1 MIRESLPDLAK
12 PLLANPELVD
22 RVAEKAVRATTLLR
36 NIARDYAPVVFAN
49 SLGAEDM
56 VLTDLIAR
64 HALPIAIGTLQTGAL
79 HAETRFVEITVET
92 DDVRLT
98 VQGTTPTSALGRLLL
113 VDSSRLLS
121 RAEADLAKVIRVT
134 TDAALQVTQ
143 YTN

>member
-1 MIRESLPDLAK
+1 MKFTEFRAVPNAAAAHQG
-12 PLLANPELVD
+12 PLTVSSS
-22 RVAEKAVRATTLLR
+22 AVTLL
-36 NIARDYAPVVFAN
+36 
-49 SLGAEDM
+49 SLLSG
-56 VLTDLIAR
+56 
-64 HALPIAIGTLQTGAL
+64 GAL

-98 VQGTTPTSALGRLLL
+98 VQGTAPTSLLGRLML

-143 YTN
+143 YIN